1 MAPIESVLDPS
12 IIGRIYE
19 GPTEIVD
26 PKKTMAYAKATNET
40 NPRYYELDENS
51 LAIPVL
57 FPVTMVA
64 APLKEMMTDDTLNLD
79 FSRMVHGEQEVLY
92 FRPLRP
98 WDKIKTTLELES
110 IDVKESGDILWAKT
124 SGRTEDAIVFELRA
138 SMFFRKPKKESRSV
152 KPRMKKEPLEKQ
164 IIIAKQMHVTSDQS
178 MRYAAASGDYNP
190 IHLDKD
196 LALAVGLPDIIL
208 HGLCTMAFAIQAVV
222 DTLADGDPTKVK
234 GVKTRFSK
242 PVFMDDTLTTEGWLL
257 EETETSKIIGFETKN
272 EVGER
277 VLKFGSIELLK

>member
-124 SGRTEDAIVFELRA
+124 VGSADDALVFELRA
-138 SMFFRKPKKESRSV
+138 SMFFRKPRKESGSV
-152 KPRMKKEPLEKQ
+152 KPRVKEKPIKKQ
-164 IIIAKQMHVTSDQS
+164 IIIYKQMYVTSDQS

-234 GVKTRFSK
+234 SVKTRFSK

-257 EETETSKIIGFETKN
+257 EETETGKIIGFETKN